1 MIRGVKSDRRAAP
14 RQADPAATARGLRLT
29 ERIHASPYYPAITHP
44 VLRRVLPGAA
54 MSALGDGMS
63 AVAIAWL
70 ALKLAPPGSR
80 GLWVGAAVAAYS
92 LPGAAGAVVL
102 RRWLR
107 NRGGARLVFVNALLR
122 ALALGLIGCFAIA
135 GRLDLPAYVA
145 LLGASSLL
153 SAWGVAGKYT
163 LISDLLPAEHRI
175 AGNTVFGLADQLS
188 LMIGP
193 ALAGVVTAVAGPAVV
208 IALDAASW
216 VVLAISY
223 ARIAPLA
230 ARLAPSHPPPP
241 PTAAQNPSHATPTPP
256 QAGGWAVIRSS
267 PVLPGLLALSF
278 VFYLLYGPIEV
289 ALPVH
294 VATDLHGSAALL
306 GAFWA
311 VFGVGAVIGELTAP
325 FLRRWRVWPTMTWI
339 VIGWGLAIVPLGLPA
354 PLWIG
359 LAAFF
364 AGAVIW
370 GPWMSLSMAVLQD
383 ASPPGALAQ
392 VIAARSS
399 LLILAS
405 PLGTALGGP
414 IVAALGARGTLLAS
428 GTATI
433 VLGLITTAV
442 LLIHRA
448 RHPSNPAPDNATAL
462 PCRFTCVFPPGFSNL
477 RVSAL
482 ALGVAARRGASQST
496 GSGASRATARRWH
509 RATLEAN
516 VAYGWGHGI
525 AGQVV
530 AA

>member
-1 MIRGVKSDRRAAP
+1 VASDPPAVPREPAEANPAGQPRAFP
-14 RQADPAATARGLRLT
+14 FAARAR
-29 ERIHASPYYPAITHP
+29 ASPYYPALIHP

-54 MSALGDGMS
+54 ASALGDGMS

-92 LPGAAGAVVL
+92 LPGAAGAVAL

-107 NRGGARLVFVNALLR
+107 GRGGARLVFANAVLR
-122 ALALGLIGCFAIA
+122 ALALGLIA
-135 GRLDLPAYVA
+135 GLAVAGILDPVGYVA
-145 LLGASSLL
+145 LLGVSSLL

-163 LISDLLPAEHRI
+163 LIADLLPAEHRI
-175 AGNTVFGLADQLS
+175 AGNSLFGLADQLS

-193 ALAGVVTAVAGPAVV
+193 ALAGVVTALAGPAVV
-208 IALDAASW
+208 IAADAASW

-223 ARIAPLA
+223 ARVAPLA
-230 ARLAPSHPPPP
+230 ARLAVTPSPAPPAPSPAPP
-241 PTAAQNPSHATPTPP
+241 APSPAAAPTGLPGPTAPP
-256 QAGGWAVIRSS
+256 APPVASAPVDAGGWAVIRSS
-267 PVLPGLLALSF
+267 PVLPGLMAMSF

-294 VATDLHGSAALL
+294 VASDLHGSAALL
-306 GAFWA
+306 GTFWA
-311 VFGVGAVIGELTAP
+311 VFGVGAVIGELSAP
-325 FLRRWRVWPTMTWI
+325 FLRRWPVWPIMTGI
-339 VIGWGLAIVPLGLPA
+339 VIGWGLAIVPLGLA
-354 PLWIG
+354 TPLWAG

-399 LLILAS
+399 LLILAA

-428 GTATI
+428 AVATI
-433 VLGLITTAV
+433 VLGLVATAV
-442 LLIHRA
+442 LLLRRA
-448 RHPSNPAPDNATAL
+448 RHFAP
-462 PCRFTCVFPPGFSNL
+462 VG
-477 RVSAL
+477 
-482 ALGVAARRGASQST
+482 
-496 GSGASRATARRWH
+496 
-509 RATLEAN
+509 E
-516 VAYGWGHGI
+516 
-525 AGQVV
+525 
-530 AA
+530 

>member
-1 MIRGVKSDRRAAP
+1 LQDPEVASDPPAVPREPAEANPTGKPRAIP
-14 RQADPAATARGLRLT
+14 FAARAR
-29 ERIHASPYYPAITHP
+29 ASPYYPALIHP

-54 MSALGDGMS
+54 ASALGDGMS

-70 ALKLAPPGSR
+70 ALELAPPGSR

-107 NRGGARLVFVNALLR
+107 GRGGARLVFVNAVLR
-122 ALALGLIGCFAIA
+122 ALALGLIGGLAIA
-135 GRLDLPAYVA
+135 GELDPVGYVA
-145 LLGASSLL
+145 LLGVSSLL

-163 LISDLLPAEHRI
+163 LIADLLPAEHRI
-175 AGNTVFGLADQLS
+175 AGNSLFGLADQLS

-193 ALAGVVTAVAGPAVV
+193 ALAGVVAALAGPAVV
-208 IALDAASW
+208 IAADAVSW

-223 ARIAPLA
+223 ARVAPLA
-230 ARLAPSHPPPP
+230 ARLAVRPPPARP
-241 PTAAQNPSHATPTPP
+241 AAPATVD
-256 QAGGWAVIRSS
+256 AGGWAVIRSS
-267 PVLPGLLALSF
+267 PVLPGLMAMSF

-294 VATDLHGSAALL
+294 VASDLHGSAALL
-306 GAFWA
+306 GTFWA
-311 VFGVGAVIGELTAP
+311 VFGVGAVIGELSAP
-325 FLRRWRVWPTMTWI
+325 FLRRWPVWPIMTGI
-339 VIGWGLAIVPLGLPA
+339 VIGWGLAIVPLGLVT
-354 PLWIG
+354 PLWTG

-399 LLILAS
+399 LLILAA

-428 GTATI
+428 AVATI
-433 VLGLITTAV
+433 VLGLVATAV
-442 LLIHRA
+442 LLLRRA
-448 RHPSNPAPDNATAL
+448 RHPAP
-462 PCRFTCVFPPGFSNL
+462 G
-477 RVSAL
+477 
-482 ALGVAARRGASQST
+482 
-496 GSGASRATARRWH
+496 
-509 RATLEAN
+509 E
-516 VAYGWGHGI
+516 
-525 AGQVV
+525 
-530 AA
+530 